1 MRWKSRPLARLTIVM
16 GLLGSG
22 AALAGRETKEQAVE
36 LAQQAYQQALARGE
50 TLSQGPCLGV
60 IMPGWVVDIAHKPRQ
75 SIDDRPENQCAA
87 FRMGEA
93 GHFVELDPQGNVIRV
108 R

>member
-1 MRWKSRPLARLTIVM
+1 MRWKSRPLAGLTIVM
-16 GLLGSG
+16 GLMGSG
-22 AALAGRETKEQAVE
+22 TALAARETKEKAIE
-36 LAQQAYQQALARGE
+36 LAQQAYQEALARGDS
-50 TLSQGPCLGV
+50 LSRGPCLGV

-75 SIDDRPENQCAA
+75 NIDDRPENQCAA
-87 FRMGEA
+87 VRMGEA

>member
-1 MRWKSRPLARLTIVM
+1 MRWKSRPLAGLAIVM
-16 GLLGSG
+16 ALMGSG
-22 AALAGRETKEQAVE
+22 AALAARETKEQAIK
-36 LAQQAYQQALARGE
+36 LAQQAYQEALARGE
-50 TLSQGPCLGV
+50 SLSRGPCLGV
-60 IMPGWVVDIAHKPRQ
+60 IMPGWVADIAHKPRQ
-75 SIDDRPENQCAA
+75 TIDDRPENQCAA

>member
-1 MRWKSRPLARLTIVM
+1 MRWKSRPLAGLTIVL

-22 AALAGRETKEQAVE
+22 AALAARETKEKAIM
-36 LAQQAYQQALARGE
+36 LAQQAYQEALARGAP
-50 TLSQGPCLGV
+50 LSRGPCLGA
-60 IMPGWVVDIAHKPRQ
+60 IMPGWVVDIAHEPRQ
-75 SIDDRPENQCAA
+75 TIDDKPENQCAA
-87 FRMGEA
+87 YREGEA

>member
-1 MRWKSRPLARLTIVM
+1 MRWKNRPLAGLAIVM
-16 GLLGSG
+16 ALMGSG
-22 AALAGRETKEQAVE
+22 AALAARATKEQAIK
-36 LAQQAYQQALARGE
+36 LAQQAYQEAQARGE
-50 TLSQGPCLGV
+50 SLAQGPCLGA

-75 SIDDRPENQCAA
+75 TIDDRPENQCAA
-87 FRMGEA
+87 YRMGEA

>member
-1 MRWKSRPLARLTIVM
+1 MRWKSRPLAGLAIAM
-16 GLLGSG
+16 GLMEPG
-22 AALAGRETKEQAVE
+22 AALAARATKEQAVK
-36 LAQQAYQQALARGE
+36 LAQEAYQQALARGE
-50 TLSQGPCLGV
+50 SLSQGPCLGV

-75 SIDDRPENQCAA
+75 TIDDRPENQCAA
-87 FRMGEA
+87 YRMGEA